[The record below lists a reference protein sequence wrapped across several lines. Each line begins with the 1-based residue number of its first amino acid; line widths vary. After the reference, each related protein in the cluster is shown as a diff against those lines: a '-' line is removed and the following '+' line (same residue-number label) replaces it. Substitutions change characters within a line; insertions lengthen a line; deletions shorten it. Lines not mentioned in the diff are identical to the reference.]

1 VISLKDIFL
10 SLNTK
15 KKMERNTK
23 KVRDVIQSKFFP
35 SDNELAEL
43 AEAHRW
49 NDLEEALGKRS
60 VLSAVQQ
67 VVDRGGGYEGDR
79 DALREIM
86 LNSDIRDVLS
96 VSVQAPI
103 VAGFL
108 EDPVFW
114 KRKLLIDM
122 PELFAKNALN
132 ESILDKLQTNISNF
146 EKFPTKNIYFV
157 LRYFVNAAKRIIW
170 YNTIMEQE
178 HSITENVQNEYVWEN
193 GEIYVQTLV
202 ENRGKVQYLGKKT
215 VVPFKEFYTFFY
227 PNRVY
232 LQYLYNFSATFNPPS
247 LTMRMRGI
255 AFDRDERRVRTMFL
269 YERKH
274 NERGE
279 LPYVTSF
286 NRGAENLA
294 GTAAYRDTAYKE
306 IAEEN
311 FSVFRSAFTTFHN
324 DSTRTIQTMRIEQ
337 FEKDREE
344 KYFPDRKAIFGRVY
358 QEYVTFRDLLERGW
372 VKKDEQGRKFIGCY
386 QCDNCFVEF
395 KLECCPDIQYCSRMC
410 AEKDWETHR
419 IRTCKK

>member
-1 VISLKDIFL
+1 
-10 SLNTK
+10 
-15 KKMERNTK
+15 MERNTK

-35 SDNELAEL
+35 SDKELAEL

-49 NDLEEALGKRS
+49 DDLEEALGKRS

-103 VAGFL
+103 IAGFL
-108 EDPVFW
+108 EDPAFW

-132 ESILDKLQTNISNF
+132 QSILDILQTNISNF

-170 YNTIMEQE
+170 YNTIMGLT
-178 HSITENVQNEYVWEN
+178 HVITENVRNEYVWEN

-227 PNRVY
+227 VNRVY
-232 LQYLYNFSATFNPPS
+232 LQYLQEFIATFNAPL
-247 LTMRMRGI
+247 LTMRKDSNYFGQI
-255 AFDRDERRVRTMFL
+255 DKPVRTMFL
-269 YERKH
+269 YERQH

-279 LPYVTSF
+279 LPYITSF
-286 NRGAENLA
+286 NHSAQSLV

-306 IAEEN
+306 IAEED
-311 FSVFRSAFTTFHN
+311 FSVFRSALITFRN
-324 DSTRTIQTMRIEQ
+324 DITRTIQTMRIEQ
-337 FEKDREE
+337 FEKDHE
-344 KYFPDRKAIFGRVY
+344 KLFSDRKALLGRVY

-372 VKKDEQGRKFIGCY
+372 VKKDEQGRKFIGCN

-410 AEKDWETHR
+410 AEKNWETHK
-419 IRTCKK
+419 IHTCKK